1 MMRSLSRILLI
12 AISICHATSFA
23 ANNAKPVEEK
33 VEKRWAISVQP
44 LFPIFSSYF
53 ANIEYLFASRH
64 SFFFEA
70 GYIGSYKMSVGI
82 WNSSSDARKASWR
95 TVRGHT
101 LTLQYRYH
109 FSDGLDSGFI
119 GPFVKYGFLS
129 GNILSADTDPNLIS
143 INLTSQPEIGFAAT
157 YGTIGVNIGRR
168 WVWDSGVTMAVRIG
182 SGMSFPVY
190 KYALSGYESEKKI
203 FTEAFFLFLTVDAEF
218 SIGYAF

>member
-1 MMRSLSRILLI
+1 MKSLSHILLI
-12 AISICHATSFA
+12 AICICHTALFA
-23 ANNAKPVEEK
+23 AAEAKADEK
-33 VEKRWAISVQP
+33 QVEKKWAISVQP

-53 ANIEYLFASRH
+53 ANVEYLFASRH

-82 WNSSSDARKASWR
+82 WSSSSDAKKASWR

-157 YGTIGVNIGRR
+157 YGVLGVNVGRR

-182 SGMSFPVY
+182 VGANFPVY
-190 KYALSGYESEKKI
+190 KYSLDGYEFEKKI
-203 FTEAFFLFLTVDAEF
+203 FADAFGIFLAFDVEF